1 MNFVHYMQKS
11 SKIWLDAP
19 ALLLDFKIW
28 KFSFLIS
35 KRNYKIRMFRISTT
49 CIKRLRS
56 TNLQSI
62 FPLWRKPFIIWPQW
76 WHFLLRREIK
86 NKQPQRTLIWTSLN
100 MVYMYL
106 SYIVLY
112 PFKNDE
118 KNNNTSLFTDPL
130 FSLLRSWAR
139 IGK

>member
-1 MNFVHYMQKS
+1 MINVTLKIIPMITSNIQLYKLFSVHANSDLFTADVLLVLSKCSLVTQKIIILFVHYMQKS

-35 KRNYKIRMFRISTT
+35 NRIFRITTT
-49 CIKRLRS
+49 CIKRLWS
-56 TNLQSI
+56 TNPQSI

-86 NKQPQRTLIWTSLN
+86 NKQPQRTH
-100 MVYMYL
+100 
-106 SYIVLY
+106 
-112 PFKNDE
+112 
-118 KNNNTSLFTDPL
+118 
-130 FSLLRSWAR
+130 
-139 IGK
+139 